1 MVIVGGGFG
10 GLTAALSLR
19 SRDPSLPIVLVEPR
33 ERFLFQPM
41 LYELLSDELQLWEV
55 APPYRDLLSGRG
67 ISWLQDTVQS
77 IDGDGRTL
85 ITAGG
90 QPLSWSQLLIA
101 TGAESAD
108 FGIPG
113 VRRHAIG
120 FRDLADVATLRR
132 WIRDLRHQ
140 RLDDAALVIAG
151 AGPTGVELA
160 CKMADLLEGS
170 ARLHLIE
177 LSDSIL
183 PGNAAFNRE
192 RAAAALAR
200 RDVTLHLNTAVTEVH
215 ADRVDLNNGTSL
227 SHAGLIWTAG
237 SRPSWPPLNPSP
249 ALEAGRL
256 QIQPDLSVLSLIH
269 I

>member
-1 MVIVGGGFG
+1 MTGPSSPCDAVVIVGGGFG

-90 QPLSWSQLLIA
+90 QILRWSQLLIA

-132 WIRDLRHQ
+132 
-140 RLDDAALVIAG
+140 
-151 AGPTGVELA
+151 
-160 CKMADLLEGS
+160 
-170 ARLHLIE
+170 
-177 LSDSIL
+177 
-183 PGNAAFNRE
+183 
-192 RAAAALAR
+192 
-200 RDVTLHLNTAVTEVH
+200 
-215 ADRVDLNNGTSL
+215 
-227 SHAGLIWTAG
+227 
-237 SRPSWPPLNPSP
+237 
-249 ALEAGRL
+249 
-256 QIQPDLSVLSLIH
+256 
-269 I
+269 